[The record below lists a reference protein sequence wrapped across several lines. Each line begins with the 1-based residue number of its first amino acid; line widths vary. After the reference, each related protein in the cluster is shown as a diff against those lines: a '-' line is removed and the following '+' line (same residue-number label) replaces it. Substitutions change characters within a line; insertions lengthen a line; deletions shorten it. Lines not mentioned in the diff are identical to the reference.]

1 MHFGCIMKS
10 SYKGEADAVP
20 DFESQ
25 LREFEARD
33 ELRARRELLIQAR
46 RKRHR
51 QQIVLAVLAV
61 LFIAVTLTLV
71 LVTVRRGSGSGAGG
85 TKGKDK
91 DEDEDETGETLETP
105 DWITED
111 LLTVNEYSR
120 PGTPLE
126 EVRAVVVHYVG
137 NPGTTAQQN
146 RNYFQNLS
154 LTHETSASSHFVVGL
169 EGEIIQ
175 CVPLDEWSYCSSS
188 ANAWSV
194 AIEVCHPD
202 ETGKFN
208 RETRDSLVKLLR
220 WLVELYGLDRDGVIR
235 HYDVTGKI
243 CPKYYVENPD
253 QWEKLLDDVFE
264 EN

>member
-1 MHFGCIMKS
+1 M
-10 SYKGEADAVP
+10 P

-25 LREFEARD
+25 IREYETRE
-33 ELRARRELLIQAR
+33 ELRARRELLIRAR
-46 RKRHR
+46 KKRHR
-51 QQIVLAVLAV
+51 QQLLLAGLAV
-61 LFIAVTLTLV
+61 LFISVTLTLV
-71 LVTVRRGSGSGAGG
+71 LVTVRRDPGS
-85 TKGKDK
+85 
-91 DEDEDETGETLETP
+91 ETGGRKDGDEEELETP
-105 DWITED
+105 DWITQD

-154 LTHETSASSHFVVGL
+154 KTHETSASSHFVVGL

-188 ANAWSV
+188 ANAWSI

-208 RETRDSLVKLLR
+208 QETTDSLVRLLR
-220 WLVELYGLDRDGVIR
+220 WLVELYDLDRDGVIR

-243 CPKYYVENPD
+243 CPKYYVDNPD
-253 QWEKLLDDVFE
+253 QWELLLDKVFE
-264 EN
+264 DD